1 MRQNVLI
8 APAVAGVADGTPLGH
23 AAAVAVAVDIKDK
36 AVQIGVV
43 ADREALAAQAAPV
56 NALAGQQIL
65 AEPAPADGADA
76 ASGPTCI
83 LATQPY
89 WLADWIVNQL
99 LGSTPDRSMSIT
111 SRMRSC
117 SVWREKR
124 AVPLELPFVFQWL
137 DTLWSYGLST
147 ACSQARSL
155 PQTSAAEAVPV
166 LADAKYGVK
175 QTCPL

>member
-1 MRQNVLI
+1 
-8 APAVAGVADGTPLGH
+8 
-23 AAAVAVAVDIKDK
+23 
-36 AVQIGVV
+36 
-43 ADREALAAQAAPV
+43 
-56 NALAGQQIL
+56 
-65 AEPAPADGADA
+65 
-76 ASGPTCI
+76 
-83 LATQPY
+83 
-89 WLADWIVNQL
+89 
-99 LGSTPDRSMSIT
+99 
-111 SRMRSC
+111 MRSC

-147 ACSQARSL
+147 ACSHARSL

>member
-1 MRQNVLI
+1 M
-8 APAVAGVADGTPLGH
+8 PTP
-23 AAAVAVAVDIKDK
+23 
-36 AVQIGVV
+36 
-43 ADREALAAQAAPV
+43 
-56 NALAGQQIL
+56 
-65 AEPAPADGADA
+65 
-76 ASGPTCI
+76 ASGPTWI

>member
-1 MRQNVLI
+1 MRQNILI
-8 APAVAGVADGTPLGH
+8 APAVAGVADGAPLAH

-76 ASGPTCI
+76 RVR
-83 LATQPY
+83 
-89 WLADWIVNQL
+89 ADLDLGDPAVLVVNQL

>member
-1 MRQNVLI
+1 MKHWLRRLRPSTLWRASRFSRNQRPLTV
-8 APAVAGVADGTPLGH
+8 PTP
-23 AAAVAVAVDIKDK
+23 
-36 AVQIGVV
+36 
-43 ADREALAAQAAPV
+43 
-56 NALAGQQIL
+56 
-65 AEPAPADGADA
+65 
-76 ASGPTCI
+76 ASGPTWI

-137 DTLWSYGLST
+137 DTL
-147 ACSQARSL
+147 
-155 PQTSAAEAVPV
+155 
-166 LADAKYGVK
+166 
-175 QTCPL
+175 